1 MDLMNLSRILNTMC
15 VKAWMKYLTGCR
27 NEVAGDRS
35 DPGRG
40 GRCDHVCKDMRLHL
54 ITKSK
59 RRK

>member
-1 MDLMNLSRILNTMC
+1 MNLSRILNTVC

-27 NEVAGDRS
+27 DEVAGDRS

-40 GRCDHVCKDMRLHL
+40 GRCDHPAWRDKDMRLHL

-59 RRK
+59 VF